1 MYEKQF
7 SLFPNVHSLMN
18 LLISTYKLELPQ
30 LANEQSFMGTKLFL
44 KKITVKL
51 KVKILCKYD
60 ILQINRGVNSKEVNR
75 NSFKFYYRLA
85 MY

>member
-1 MYEKQF
+1 
-7 SLFPNVHSLMN
+7 
-18 LLISTYKLELPQ
+18 
-30 LANEQSFMGTKLFL
+30 MGTKLFL

-51 KVKILCKYD
+51 KVQILCKYD